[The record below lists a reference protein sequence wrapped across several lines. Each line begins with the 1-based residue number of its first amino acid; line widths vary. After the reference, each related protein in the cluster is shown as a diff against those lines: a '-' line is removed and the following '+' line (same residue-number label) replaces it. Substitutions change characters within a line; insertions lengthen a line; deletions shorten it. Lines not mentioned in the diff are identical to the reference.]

1 MRASTPA
8 LTHFF
13 QGFCAASLVFAPE
26 SGASGVGGV
35 LSIGLPLSRIVGD
48 LPVSG
53 LTLVGLGLGASS
65 TFGFGVTGRVGI
77 ASNALPAPLPVN
89 FAPAVPPRSSSSSP
103 VASNLP

>member
-1 MRASTPA
+1 M
-8 LTHFF
+8 L
-13 QGFCAASLVFAPE
+13 
-26 SGASGVGGV
+26 SGVGGV
-35 LSIGLPLSRIVGD
+35 LSIGLPLLSRIVGD

-103 VASNLP
+103 VHQIYLDCWLGVSFRF